1 MVVTAAADV
10 FDAEWYVDSVELVLC
25 DGVDQS
31 RDSLDDLA
39 EDEDGGVL
47 QVGEVLRKLRD
58 F

>member
-1 MVVTAAADV
+1 MVVTAADV

>member
-1 MVVTAAADV
+1 MVVTAAADF